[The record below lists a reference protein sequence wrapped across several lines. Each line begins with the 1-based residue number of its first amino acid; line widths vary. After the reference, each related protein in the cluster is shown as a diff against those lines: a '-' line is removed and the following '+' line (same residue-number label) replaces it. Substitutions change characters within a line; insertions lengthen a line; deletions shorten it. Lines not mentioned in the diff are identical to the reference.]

1 MERISTREQ
10 MMKQTQRFLTAEWRD
25 LAMVNFE
32 IDPQLLRQRVP
43 PGTEL
48 DTWNGRTF
56 ISIVGF
62 RFLRTQVLGM
72 TIPWH
77 RNFEEVN
84 LRFYV
89 RRLSPEGNRRGVV
102 FIKELVP
109 RVAIAWVARCMYNE
123 NYIALPMR
131 HETTLPLPDQSGP
144 GSVAYEWQFGSRWN
158 RLVLS
163 VQGMA
168 SVPAEDSEEAFITE
182 HYWGYVRQRDGASL
196 EYQVEHP
203 RWKVW
208 RTDHVEFDCTVAEL
222 YGSEFVPYLQ
232 GPPSSAFVAEGSAI
246 VVHKGVRL

>member
-77 RNFEEVN
+77 RNFEEV
-84 LRFYV
+84 
-89 RRLSPEGNRRGVV
+89 
-102 FIKELVP
+102 KK
-109 RVAIAWVARCMYNE
+109 
-123 NYIALPMR
+123 
-131 HETTLPLPDQSGP
+131 
-144 GSVAYEWQFGSRWN
+144 
-158 RLVLS
+158 
-163 VQGMA
+163 
-168 SVPAEDSEEAFITE
+168 
-182 HYWGYVRQRDGASL
+182 SL
-196 EYQVEHP
+196 ESDYP
-203 RWKVW
+203 RPQ
-208 RTDHVEFDCTVAEL
+208 A
-222 YGSEFVPYLQ
+222 G
-232 GPPSSAFVAEGSAI
+232 AFRPIHGYATAI
-246 VVHKGVRL
+246 SC

>member
-1 MERISTREQ
+1 MAFASVVKHEGIFPVRIQMFKACRREMSNVFVPHWIAFRPELPNRCCHIHRVPGDDSIGEQ

-32 IDPQLLRQRVP
+32 IDPQLLRHRGP
-43 PGTEL
+43 RGTEL

-62 RFLRTQVLGM
+62 RFLRTQVLGL

-89 RRLSPEGNRRGVV
+89 RRLSPEGKRRGVV

-144 GSVAYEWQFGSRWN
+144 GSVAYEWQVSSRWN

-163 VQGMA
+163 VQGTA
-168 SVPAEDSEEAFITE
+168 SVPVEDSEEA
-182 HYWGYVRQRDGASL
+182 L
-196 EYQVEHP
+196 
-203 RWKVW
+203 
-208 RTDHVEFDCTVAEL
+208 
-222 YGSEFVPYLQ
+222 
-232 GPPSSAFVAEGSAI
+232 
-246 VVHKGVRL
+246 VVF